1 MQETWVQSLVQEDYL
16 EKEMAAHSSSLIWE
30 IPWTVEPGGL
40 QSIGL
45 QRVRQDLV
53 TEQQLDSRRREFS
66 VVKDYLKHWVLLL
79 PGMRT

>member
-1 MQETWVQSLVQEDYL
+1 
-16 EKEMAAHSSSLIWE
+16 MAARSSSLIWE

-53 TEQQLDSRRREFS
+53 TEQQLDSRRREFN
-66 VVKDYLKHWVLLL
+66 VVKDYLKHRVLLL
-79 PGMRT
+79 PGIRT